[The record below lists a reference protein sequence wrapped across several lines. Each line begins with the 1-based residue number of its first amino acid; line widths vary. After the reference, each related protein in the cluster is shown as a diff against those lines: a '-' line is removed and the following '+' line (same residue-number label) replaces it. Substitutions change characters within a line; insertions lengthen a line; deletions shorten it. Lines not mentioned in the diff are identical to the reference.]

1 MWKKHSGELDK
12 YCGEMPNIEYAIT
25 DELLKK
31 VKTYK
36 NVDDFK
42 CKNDLSYDIIRVYK
56 LYDNELKCVHI
67 GYAKNTL
74 YNALV
79 CELYYALE
87 SKSNAR
93 VNEYVSKNIKLTD
106 VAIKLLRIYR
116 TKKSTNIISEMNKIK
131 KSFDETT
138 NETTS
143 IKSKSK
149 FDAQKYLSELT
160 DCDELT
166 EKKYYLQKIYSKT
179 KPDSVHIFGGFN
191 KMKSSD
197 CAQYV
202 KDKCIELCDD
212 KLKVEVISEHLIK
225 YETEGMI
232 IVDKFILENDSI
244 ASLDVLIGDDGAIKK
259 RVFMMVQCEKMVA
272 NMKNKKYGEKYYVA
286 CIGNK
291 DKNFIFTGTGN
302 VSKKLS
308 EFYSMVHHN
317 EESYD
322 SLIEFLS
329 TNEWEHIVV
338 KCIEQNI
345 DVGDIEQKKIE
356 IMNKFEKSALMNYC
370 SDECNDKYATKK
382 DLEKMKGTCF
392 SILKRK

>member
-1 MWKKHSGELDK
+1 
-12 YCGEMPNIEYAIT
+12 
-25 DELLKK
+25 LK
-31 VKTYK
+31 
-36 NVDDFK
+36 
-42 CKNDLSYDIIRVYK
+42 
-56 LYDNELKCVHI
+56 
-67 GYAKNTL
+67 
-74 YNALV
+74 
-79 CELYYALE
+79 
-87 SKSNAR
+87 
-93 VNEYVSKNIKLTD
+93 
-106 VAIKLLRIYR
+106 
-116 TKKSTNIISEMNKIK
+116 
-131 KSFDETT
+131 
-138 NETTS
+138 
-143 IKSKSK
+143 
-149 FDAQKYLSELT
+149 
-160 DCDELT
+160 
-166 EKKYYLQKIYSKT
+166 
-179 KPDSVHIFGGFN
+179 
-191 KMKSSD
+191 
-197 CAQYV
+197 
-202 KDKCIELCDD
+202 
-212 KLKVEVISEHLIK
+212 
-225 YETEGMI
+225 
-232 IVDKFILENDSI
+232 
-244 ASLDVLIGDDGAIKK
+244 
-259 RVFMMVQCEKMVA
+259 CEKMVA